1 LTDRTND
8 EWLQALSSP
17 GAARDEALV
26 DLRVILFS
34 GLQRGLLGH
43 VDTSAPEFHTLVED
57 FVQDSLLKILDNL
70 QSFAG
75 RSKFTTWAHKITIHV
90 ALSELRRKR
99 WQDSSLDQLT
109 ESENGDYTPSYTAD
123 PNPTP
128 EVIAARS
135 EMLARVNRIVEEDLT
150 DKQRQVI
157 KLSVIQGQPAAT
169 VGKTMAMK
177 TNAVYKLLYDARLKI
192 KTRLNEEGLASAD
205 ILALF
210 E

>member
-1 LTDRTND
+1 MTDRTND